1 MEILSNYP
9 RCTHPHL
16 LMYHHDHPGNVFRVD
31 DSVGSDSS
39 HMESFIPCARDVTAN
54 AGTHADRVVMQIVV
68 TDAISNVGVSVDDV
82 GVKYTGENLDAVTA
96 VTDSF
101 KMADAFAGD

>member
-9 RCTHPHL
+9 RCTHP
-16 LMYHHDHPGNVFRVD
+16 NVFRVD

-39 HMESFIPCARDVTAN
+39 HVESFIPCARDVTAN

-68 TDAISNVGVSVDDV
+68 TDGISNVGVSVDDV
-82 GVKYTGENLDAVTA
+82 GVEYRAMEWQRVCVLPYIGVLLRLL
-96 VTDSF
+96 S
-101 KMADAFAGD
+101 